1 MDKTQGGR
9 EMTIVETKLNT
20 LITTYDKLVKGI
32 DEQAAI
38 SRDRAYGGVIR
49 AGKGELVESLVTHL
63 VQIAWE
69 DVLHQNRARMEIN
82 KKENAD
88 RDK

>member
-1 MDKTQGGR
+1 
-9 EMTIVETKLNT
+9 MTIVETKLNT

-82 KKENAD
+82 KKKMLNI
-88 RDK
+88 

>member
-1 MDKTQGGR
+1 MN
-9 EMTIVETKLNT
+9 IVETKLNT

-82 KKENAD
+82 KKKMPIGIN
-88 RDK
+88 

>member
-1 MDKTQGGR
+1 
-9 EMTIVETKLNT
+9 MTIVETKLNT

-82 KKENAD
+82 KKKMPIGINE
-88 RDK
+88 

>member
-1 MDKTQGGR
+1 
-9 EMTIVETKLNT
+9 MTIVETKLNT

-49 AGKGELVESLVTHL
+49 AGKGELVESIANHL
-63 VQIAWE
+63 IQIT
-69 DVLHQNRARMEIN
+69 
-82 KKENAD
+82 
-88 RDK
+88 